1 MGFIFV
7 GAGAFFGACARY
19 GLSKLSTL
27 IFGNAFP
34 VGTLLSNVI
43 AGVLIGF
50 IITSSGAR
58 WHLAENH
65 KLFLTV
71 GLLGG
76 LSTMSAFSIETVQM
90 FQGGQTW
97 LAIANMVLNLSLSI
111 GGVLLGMWIANM
123 VYANN

>member
-1 MGFIFV
+1 MG
-7 GAGAFFGACARY
+7 
-19 GLSKLSTL
+19 TL
-27 IFGNAFP
+27 I
-34 VGTLLSNVI
+34 SNVI

-50 IITSSGAR
+50 IITSSAAR
-58 WHLAENH
+58 WQLAENH

-90 FQGGQTW
+90 LQVGQTW
-97 LAIANMVLNLSLSI
+97 LAVANMALHLSLSI
-111 GGVLLGMWIANM
+111 GGVFLGMWLANL